1 MGFADLKKNSNIDRL
16 SSAMENLD
24 KKKSSNGD
32 DRQWKLTVD
41 KAGTGHAII
50 RFLPAPE
57 GEDLPWVRIFDHGF
71 QGPGGWYIEKS
82 LTTLEQKDP
91 CSEYNST
98 LWNND
103 TEAGK
108 DQARKQKRRLGYH
121 ANILVVDDPANPENN
136 GRVFLYRFGAKI
148 FEKIKDAMSPEFSTD
163 EAFDPFNLWNGANF
177 KLRAK
182 QVAGYRNYDSS
193 EFAAVSEV
201 GADDTEREAVWGKE
215 YSLQSLIGP
224 NEFKS
229 YDELKLRLTQVLGL
243 DAASAAAPTA
253 APVAAPVVAAPSLPT
268 AEQSVGTTDGGDS
281 DDGLDFFN
289 DLLND

>member
-163 EAFDPFNLWNGANF
+163 EAFDPFNLWNG
-177 KLRAK
+177 
-182 QVAGYRNYDSS
+182 
-193 EFAAVSEV
+193 
-201 GADDTEREAVWGKE
+201 
-215 YSLQSLIGP
+215 P